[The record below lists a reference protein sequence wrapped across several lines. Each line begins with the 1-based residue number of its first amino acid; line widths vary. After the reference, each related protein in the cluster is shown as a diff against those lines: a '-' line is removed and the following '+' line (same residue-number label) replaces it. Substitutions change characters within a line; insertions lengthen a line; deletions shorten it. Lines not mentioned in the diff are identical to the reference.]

1 MDAGVRVAALEF
13 HAVSGLPGR
22 RGLRWLLLASAS
34 LSAIAV
40 FLLATATANTGLF
53 AQGYDTLLI
62 VNGVLVGLLM
72 VVVGWQ
78 LWQLWRK
85 RKAGIFGSRLAV
97 RLVLL
102 FALVSVLPGALVY
115 AVSVQFIG
123 RSIESWFDVRVDR
136 ALESG
141 LNLADSSLKYLLNDT
156 TNKATQIAVTLS
168 DNQGNLSAAL
178 NRATEQASIYEATLF
193 TPTGGVLAVAG
204 TGGSRKAPDPPPAEA
219 LRLARMQQPYKRSEQ
234 TADGGLVLRV
244 VVPVNTDD
252 AVNPMKLLQVIE
264 PVPKVLAQEAERV
277 QVGVRDYREL
287 TLLRSGL
294 KKLYALTLTLTLL
307 LALTS
312 ALGLAVVLS
321 ERFAAPLGLLAEGTR
336 AVAQGDF
343 SRRQPVVSRD
353 ELGVLTESFNTM
365 TSQLAD
371 AQAKAED
378 SRRATETTRAYLESI
393 LGNLSAGVLAFDDTY
408 RLRTA
413 NPSAAVILQ
422 QPLMELIGMPLADWG
437 KRLPALA
444 SFAELVAE
452 GFRGSRDGQWQKE
465 AELGVASL
473 SRTLLMRGTRL
484 PGAPD
489 AGGFVVVFDDVSVL
503 VQAQRNAA
511 WAEVARRLAH
521 EIKNPLTPIQLSAER
536 LAVKLAGKLEGP
548 DQETLK
554 RGTQTIVSQVGAMK
568 HMVDDFAIY
577 ARQPR
582 PGQQQ
587 PVDLAALLLDVLA
600 LYDNLRPQVALSL
613 PEVPV
618 YVQGEST
625 RLRQV
630 FHNLLSNAIDA
641 QVDVPEPH
649 FAIALTEDRGEASLS
664 FADGGPGFGEELL
677 AHVFE
682 PYVTTKA
689 KGTGLGLAIVKK
701 IIDEHG
707 GRVVLDNI
715 EPRGARVTLFLPA
728 VAVAK
733 SAPAAA

>member
-1 MDAGVRVAALEF
+1 VNA
-13 HAVSGLPGR
+13 LPGK

-40 FLLATATANTGLF
+40 FLLATATANTALF
-53 AQGYDTLLI
+53 AQGYDVLLV
-62 VNGVLVGLLM
+62 VNGVLVALLM
-72 VVVGWQ
+72 LVVGWQ
-78 LWQLWRK
+78 LWQLR
-85 RKAGIFGSRLAV
+85 RNLKAGVFGSRLAV

-102 FALVSVLPGALVY
+102 FALVAGLPGALVY
-115 AVSVQFIG
+115 AVSAQFIG

-136 ALESG
+136 ALDSG
-141 LNLADSSLKYLLNDT
+141 LTLADSALRYLLNDT
-156 TNKATQIAVTLS
+156 TNKATQLAVALS
-168 DNQGNLSAAL
+168 DAQGNLSAAL
-178 NRATEQASIYEATLF
+178 NRAAEQANVFEATLF

-204 TGGSRKAPDPPPAEA
+204 TGGSRATPEPPPPEA
-219 LRLARMQQPYKRSEQ
+219 LRLARLQQPYKKIEE
-234 TADGGLVLRV
+234 TGEGGLALRV

-252 AVNPMKLLQVIE
+252 GANPLKLLQVIE
-264 PVPKVLAQEAERV
+264 PVPKALAQEAERV
-277 QVGVRDYREL
+277 RSGVRDYREL
-287 TLLRSGL
+287 TLLRQGL
-294 KKLYALTLTLTLL
+294 KQLYQLTLLLTLL
-307 LALTS
+307 LALTT

-343 SRRQPVVSRD
+343 TRRQPVVSRD

-365 TSQLAD
+365 TAQLAE
-371 AQAKAED
+371 AQSKTED

-393 LGNLSAGVLAFDDTY
+393 LGNLSSGVLAFDE
-408 RLRTA
+408 RHSLRTV

-422 QPLMELIGMPLADWG
+422 QPLAELIGIPLAEWG

-444 SFAELVAE
+444 SFAELVAD
-452 GFRGSRDGQWQKE
+452 GFRGSRDGQWQKQ
-465 AELGVASL
+465 AELGVANL

-484 PGAPD
+484 PGTPEA
-489 AGGFVVVFDDVSVL
+489 AGYIVVFDDVSEL
-503 VQAQRNAA
+503 MQAQRDAA

-536 LAVKLAGKLEGP
+536 LAVKLAGKLDGP

-568 HMVDDFAIY
+568 NMVDDFAIY

-582 PGQQQ
+582 PGQLQQ
-587 PVDLAALLLDVLA
+587 VDLAALLLDVLG
-600 LYDNLRPQVALSL
+600 LYDNLRPHVALSL
-613 PEVPV
+613 PEAPV
-618 YVQGEST
+618 MVLGEPT

-630 FHNLLSNAIDA
+630 FHNLLSNAVDA
-641 QVDVPEPH
+641 QVDVAEPH
-649 FAIALTEDRGEASLS
+649 FAILLSSSGNEATLS
-664 FADGGPGFGEELL
+664 FADGGPGFAADVLEH
-677 AHVFE
+677 AFE

-707 GRVVLDNI
+707 GRVVLDNAQ
-715 EPRGARVTLFLPA
+715 PTGARVTLHFPTLPA
-728 VAVAK
+728 AK
-733 SAPAAA
+733 PAAAAA